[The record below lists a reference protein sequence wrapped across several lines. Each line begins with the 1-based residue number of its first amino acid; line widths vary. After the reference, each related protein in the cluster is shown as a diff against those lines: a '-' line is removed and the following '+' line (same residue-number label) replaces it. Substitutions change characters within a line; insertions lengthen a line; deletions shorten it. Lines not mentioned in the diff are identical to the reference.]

1 MRFSLDKAM
10 GIHAEALFVRARRS
24 SLIASNIANADTP
37 NYKAQDI
44 DFKSILRNS
53 AGMPDEGRMKST
65 HRGHIQAGGF
75 SASSA
80 ELLYRYPHQP
90 SIDGNTVDAQVEKAE
105 FAENTLMYQTSLKFI
120 DGKISGIKKAIR
132 GD

>member
-10 GIHAEALFVRARRS
+10 GIHPEALFVRARRS
-24 SLIASNIANADTP
+24 SLIASNLANADTP
-37 NYKAQDI
+37 RYKAQDI
-44 DFKSILRNS
+44 DFRSVLRNS
-53 AGMPDEGRMKST
+53 AGIHDEGRMKST
-65 HRGHIQAGGF
+65 NRGHIQAGGF

-80 ELLYRYPHQP
+80 ELLYRNPHQP

-105 FAENTLMYQTSLKFI
+105 FAENTLMYQTSLRFV
-120 DGKISGIKKAIR
+120 DGKISAIKKAIR

>member
-10 GIHAEALFVRARRS
+10 GLHAQALFVRARRT

-37 NYKAQDI
+37 RYKAQDI
-44 DFKSILRNS
+44 DFRSVLRNT
-53 AGMPDEGRMKST
+53 AGMYDEGRMKST
-65 HRGHIQAGGF
+65 HSGHIQAGGF

-80 ELLYRYPHQP
+80 ELMYRNPYQP

-105 FAENTLMYQTSLKFI
+105 FAENTLMYQTSLRFI
-120 DGKISGIKKAIR
+120 DGKISKLKKSIR